1 MAKEVTCPPCGAT
14 IRGEDDATLIANVRQ
29 HAREHDHE
37 MPAGMTDEQF
47 DAHILADAR
56 EVASA

>member
-14 IRGEDDATLIANVRQ
+14 IRGENDAALLSNVRQ

-56 EVASA
+56 EVAST